1 MKKAKKTANNTA
13 STWFDSENARLILL
27 CATLGIFG
35 AHKFAQH
42 KTFQGILFILLDLT
56 IFGFLIT
63 LIWSFLDLIFLTAKP
78 DNKPGNI
85 ILGSV
90 FILVGISAS
99 AFSGGANLLLENKVG
114 TTLTP
119 QEEVVFEK
127 DMQCWPAS
135 GRSQD
140 ITIMATTQKVDL
152 IVGNNIITV
161 PVKTNSKTI
170 NVYEGYWAYNM
181 PFEHST
187 NPQDKFIITINKDT
201 NIVHITGKL
210 DGIHTTLEC
219 E

>member
-1 MKKAKKTANNTA
+1 MKKSKKTANNTA
-13 STWFDSENARLILL
+13 NTWFDSENARLILL

-78 DNKPGNI
+78 ANKPGNI

-119 QEEVVFEK
+119 QEEFVFEK
-127 DMQCWPAS
+127 DMKCWPA
-135 GRSQD
+135 QD
-140 ITIMATTQKVDL
+140 ITSMATTQKVDL
-152 IVGNNIITV
+152 IVGNDIITV

-181 PFEHST
+181 PLEHST

-210 DGIHTTLEC
+210 DGIHTTFEC